1 MFFTEVFPAVS
12 VFGFFGDL
20 LRAIRRSC
28 RRKGREGSNPGVK
41 LTYSTSGKIE
51 VSRQG
56 LGRSQEILHAG
67 YYPAAMV
74 LFYLQFPV
82 VRSSSRR
89 TEGGKL
95 DRRSTG
101 PRPFAPRRN
110 RGLRIAF
117 GRFSTL
123 GYASH
128 NSSPCIKVGRWQEL
142 LSIHKTPVSTVS
154 RDRGT
159 HF

>member
-1 MFFTEVFPAVS
+1 VA
-12 VFGFFGDL
+12 GGW
-20 LRAIRRSC
+20 
-28 RRKGREGSNPGVK
+28 KGREGSNPGVK
-41 LTYSTSGKIE
+41 LTCSASGQIE
-51 VSRQG
+51 VCRQG

-67 YYPAAMV
+67 YYPAATV
-74 LFYLQFPV
+74 LFYLQLPV
-82 VRSSSRR
+82 VRSAPRR

-101 PRPFAPRRN
+101 PKPFAPRRN
-110 RGLRIAF
+110 RGLQTAF

-128 NSSPCIKVGRWQEL
+128 NSSPCIKVGRWREL
-142 LSIHKTPVSTVS
+142 LLVHKTPVSTVS
-154 RDRGT
+154 RGRST